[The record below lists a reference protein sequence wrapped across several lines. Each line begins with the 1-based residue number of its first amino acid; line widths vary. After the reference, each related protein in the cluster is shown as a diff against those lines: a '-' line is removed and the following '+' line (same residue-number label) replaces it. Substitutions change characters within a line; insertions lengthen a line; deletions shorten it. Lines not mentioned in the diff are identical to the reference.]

1 MLDDAAILRWSRQIL
16 LPDVGGRGQERLCAS
31 HARITG
37 DDPAARLA
45 VALLDAAGVRVSA
58 AGGPAGAV
66 TVALDGGGE
75 VVVRWH
81 GTAGVVATLVG
92 RPCARCLAP
101 ETLALAAAEADDGR
115 RAAAEVT
122 GALVAAETLRLALG
136 MATAGRVQRLDLER
150 GVFDGRPIAPDAGCA
165 GCGVA

>member
-1 MLDDAAILRWSRQIL
+1 MLADDLVERYSRQIL

-31 HARITG
+31 HARIAG

-45 VALLDAAGVRVSA
+45 SALLDAAGVRVST

-66 TVALDGGGE
+66 AVALDAGGD
-75 VVVRWH
+75 VLARWH
-81 GTAGVVATLVG
+81 ATAGVVATLVG

-101 ETLALAAAEADDGR
+101 GTLALAASATDDGR

-136 MATAGRVQRLDLER
+136 IATAGRVQRLDLER
-150 GVFDGRPIAPDAGCA
+150 GVFDGRSIAPVAGCA